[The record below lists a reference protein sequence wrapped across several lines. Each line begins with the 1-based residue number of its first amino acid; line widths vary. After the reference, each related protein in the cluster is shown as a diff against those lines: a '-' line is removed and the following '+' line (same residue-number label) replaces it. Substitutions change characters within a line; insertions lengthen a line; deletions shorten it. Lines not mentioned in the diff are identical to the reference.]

1 MQFAKPISAIASL
14 GLLVLAPLAAAQ
26 PPVSPKTPNTDCA
39 PNYYRL
45 ADGSGVDIAPAQ
57 EGKYRWRRP
66 DGTTGLLSPAQAG
79 SWSSTLGWTGRS
91 DGITVDLSGCSRG
104 EIDFA
109 GVTGR
114 RLDFDT
120 REIKFASGNAQLA
133 GRLILPVGQGAVPVV
148 VLVHGSE
155 DSSALRTYAL
165 QRLLPAQG
173 IGVFVYDKR
182 GTGSSAGTFT
192 HNLHQLAADAAAAFQ
207 AAKSLAAARAGRI
220 GYYGTSQG
228 GWTAPLAATH
238 SPADFVIVGYGLAV
252 SPMAEDDEA
261 LALDMTRHGFGA
273 VEVAKAQKIG
283 AAAQAIARNRF
294 QSGYD
299 ALRAVLDTYRKEP
312 WFRFVRGN
320 VTGVVIN
327 MPEAELRAQ
336 GPRLFAGIIPDYD
349 PMPVLRK
356 LATPQLWILGGED
369 IDAPYLETRR
379 RLIALKKRG
388 RPISVVVYPQVE
400 HGLYA
405 FELKGEERLS
415 TRQPASLQRLLA
427 SFARGQGLDE
437 TYDDAKVVR

>member
-182 GTGSSAGTFT
+182 GTGRAYR
-192 HNLHQLAADAAAAFQ
+192 LLRHQP
-207 AAKSLAAARAGRI
+207 GR
-220 GYYGTSQG
+220 
-228 GWTAPLAATH
+228 
-238 SPADFVIVGYGLAV
+238 
-252 SPMAEDDEA
+252 
-261 LALDMTRHGFGA
+261 LD
-273 VEVAKAQKIG
+273 G
-283 AAAQAIARNRF
+283 AAGGDAQPGRF
-294 QSGYD
+294 RD
-299 ALRAVLDTYRKEP
+299 
-312 WFRFVRGN
+312 
-320 VTGVVIN
+320 
-327 MPEAELRAQ
+327 
-336 GPRLFAGIIPDYD
+336 
-349 PMPVLRK
+349 
-356 LATPQLWILGGED
+356 
-369 IDAPYLETRR
+369 R
-379 RLIALKKRG
+379 RLWPRGIA
-388 RPISVVVYPQVE
+388 
-400 HGLYA
+400 HG
-405 FELKGEERLS
+405 G
-415 TRQPASLQRLLA
+415 
-427 SFARGQGLDE
+427 G
-437 TYDDAKVVR
+437 